1 MEPSELLF
9 ETWDENGNFTVKV
22 EDWDF
27 TKGSSFRLYIG
38 YDGTN
43 ANSYTDSD

>member
-9 ETWDENGNFTVKV
+9 ETWDENGNFTVKI
-22 EDWDF
+22 EGWDF